1 MQIPGLY
8 LQLSAVEQHIGGGMY
23 MPEKDNLLKIRKA
36 IIADPARFE
45 RLLKNKNF
53 VQHFETI
60 KGDRNKILPKEVKG
74 LADDNPWV
82 YNKQFYFMT
91 EYADEKI
98 PLRKDLLAFIL
109 EHHAAGQE
117 FNAYFAEIIR

>member
-1 MQIPGLY
+1 
-8 LQLSAVEQHIGGGMY
+8 